1 MVTSCRAGVLLLS
14 LVLVL
19 VGCRGTPPPAPTP
32 WPTPTAAA
40 ASPAFVPSPQPW
52 PEGVL
57 FYELDEPAQTCQGY
71 QEYLSF
77 RETISQ
83 IKIVC
88 TQVGVETVYFIDTEK
103 QVVTV
108 VRIPIPLTVNPQE

>member
-1 MVTSCRAGVLLLS
+1 MVKSCRSGILLLS
-14 LVLVL
+14 LVLIFA
-19 VGCRGTPPPAPTP
+19 GCRGAPPAPTP
-32 WPTPTAAA
+32 SPTPTTAV
-40 ASPAFVPSPQPW
+40 ASPAFVPPPQPW

-88 TQVGVETVYFIDTEK
+88 TQQGVETVYFIDTEK

-108 VRIPIPLTVNPQE
+108 VRIPIPLTVKPQE